1 MGSCIE
7 HKKDIISTKHLTRN
21 RSNFEHN
28 NTNQM
33 EKNIHY
39 KQEDFI
45 KSSIYNTKNEL
56 KASNIKNIHNNNNG
70 HNNNPIVEHKNLDLI
85 GVRLKK
91 VK

>member
-1 MGSCIE
+1 MGACIE
-7 HKKDIISTKHLTRN
+7 HKKDIISTKHISRN
-21 RSNFEHN
+21 RLKSEQNC
-28 NTNQM
+28 TDQM

-56 KASNIKNIHNNNNG
+56 KQSNIKNIQNNVHNNE
-70 HNNNPIVEHKNLDLI
+70 PIVEHKNLDLI

>member
-1 MGSCIE
+1 MGACIE
-7 HKKDIISTKHLTRN
+7 HKKDIISSKHFSRN
-21 RSNFEHN
+21 HAKFEHS

-56 KASNIKNIHNNNNG
+56 KASNIKNIQTNANNND
-70 HNNNPIVEHKNLDLI
+70 PIVEHKNLDMI

>member
-1 MGSCIE
+1 MGACIE

-21 RSNFEHN
+21 RFNLEEN

-33 EKNIHY
+33 EKNIHF

-56 KASNIKNIHNNNNG
+56 KASNMKNIQNNG